1 MRYSWH
7 QQSQEN
13 VAWVFRLS
21 LWIDPHSGHVRLV
34 LRGSTATTW
43 MPLSVAL
50 CVKNFTLAVV
60 KQGASTL
67 AANEPNLLAAG
78 KRPDAH
84 PVVGDEPEDAIV
96 VRLSRVF
103 AQFDDAF
110 LVVGFLRCLGVGPPW
125 RCNEMSAWPVRA
137 KSQRVSKYIKFCRS
151 YLRERRPRSRAARS
165 RYRRAALKRIEEQ
178 LRLLLRGRRQLE
190 THHQLHAFIEEFL
203 PCFNA
208 APRCHA

>member
-1 MRYSWH
+1 MRYSGH
-7 QQSQEN
+7 RQSQEN

-67 AANEPNLLAAG
+67 AANKPNLLAAG

-96 VRLSRVF
+96 VRLRRVF

-110 LVVGFLRCLGVGPPW
+110 RVVGFLRCLGVDATNVGLGGQSEVP
-125 RCNEMSAWPVRA
+125 A
-137 KSQRVSKYIKFCRS
+137 RVDIQQVLQIVF
-151 YLRERRPRSRAARS
+151 A
-165 RYRRAALKRIEEQ
+165 
-178 LRLLLRGRRQLE
+178 G
-190 THHQLHAFIEEFL
+190 
-203 PCFNA
+203 
-208 APRCHA
+208 APAS

>member
-1 MRYSWH
+1 MRYSGH

-96 VRLSRVF
+96 VRLRRVF

-110 LVVGFLRCLGVGPPW
+110 RVVGFLRCLGVGPPC
-125 RCNEMSAWPVRA
+125 RCNECRPGRSERSPSACRHTASFADRICGSAGLVAALRDHVTGA
-137 KSQRVSKYIKFCRS
+137 LRSSVSRS
-151 YLRERRPRSRAARS
+151 NFDCSFAVGVS
-165 RYRRAALKRIEEQ
+165 WRRA
-178 LRLLLRGRRQLE
+178 
-190 THHQLHAFIEEFL
+190 T
-203 PCFNA
+203 CFMLS
-208 APRCHA
+208 